1 MLAVGLLG
9 AGPWAASVHAPAFAA
24 GPETHL
30 AGVWSRTTAAA
41 EALAAT
47 HGVTAFASV
56 DALLDACDAVAIA
69 VPPTVQPDLAVRA
82 AKAGKAVLLEKP
94 VGVTVDDAE
103 RVADAVGEAGVGSLV
118 VLTYRFRPH
127 VEAFLA
133 EARTTTW
140 LGGRA
145 CFLSGAFL
153 GGPYHRSPWRAAHGA
168 LLDVGPHVLDLIDA
182 ALGPIVDVRARGTE
196 WVSLVCEHESG
207 AVSDVA
213 VSCSVA
219 ITPSRTEVEL
229 FGPEGDLAVDARAA
243 ERDVWV
249 AAIRQRFA
257 AVAADPTATN
267 DMDVTRGLHLQRVI
281 ARAIGG
287 TPPS

>member
-1 MLAVGLLG
+1 MLG
-9 AGPWAASVHAPAFAA
+9 AGPWAASVHAPALAA
-24 GPETHL
+24 GPETCL

-41 EALAAT
+41 EALAAA
-47 HGVTAFASV
+47 HGVPAFDRV

-82 AKAGKAVLLEKP
+82 ARAGKAVLLEKP
-94 VGVTVDDAE
+94 IATTVDDAE

-133 EARTTTW
+133 EARTKRW

-153 GGPYHRSPWRAAHGA
+153 GGPYHRSSWRAEHGA
-168 LLDVGPHVLDLIDA
+168 LLDVGPHVLDLVDA
-182 ALGPIVDVRARGTE
+182 ALGPVLDVRASGTE

-229 FGPEGDLAVDARAA
+229 FGPDGDLAVDARAA

-249 AAIRQRFA
+249 AAIRRRFA
-257 AVAADPTATN
+257 AVAADPRAPN

-281 ARAIGG
+281 AAALGG
-287 TPPS
+287 TSRS

>member
-1 MLAVGLLG
+1 MLDVGLVG

-24 GPETHL
+24 GPETRL

-47 HGVTAFASV
+47 HGVPAFDNV
-56 DALLDACDAVAIA
+56 EALLDACDAVAIA
-69 VPPTVQPDLAVRA
+69 VPPSVQPELAVTA
-82 AKAGKAVLLEKP
+82 ARAGKAVLLEKP

-118 VLTYRFRPH
+118 VLTYRYRRH

-133 EARTTTW
+133 EARSRTW
-140 LGGRA
+140 HGGRA
-145 CFLSGAFL
+145 CFLSGAFF
-153 GGPYHRSPWRAAHGA
+153 GGPYHRSPWRAEHGA
-168 LLDVGPHVLDLIDA
+168 LLDVGPHVIDLVDA
-182 ALGPIVDVRARGTE
+182 ALGPIVGVRAAGTE
-196 WVSLVCEHESG
+196 WVPLVCEHESG

-229 FGPEGDLAVDARAA
+229 FGPDGGLAVDARVAD
-243 ERDVWV
+243 RDVWV
-249 AAIRQRFA
+249 AAIRERFA
-257 AVAADPTATN
+257 AVALDPVRRTTW
-267 DMDVTRGLHLQRVI
+267 M
-281 ARAIGG
+281 
-287 TPPS
+287 